1 MRRWVKVLLIALA
14 SFVVLGVAGVVAL
27 VVWIN
32 AENRPAKVPDD
43 FERPTALPPSADPL
57 PDGALLFDSD
67 RTGNFELFLTDQWGN
82 DPTQLT
88 DDTAWDSWWPR
99 LSPDRRRIAF
109 HRSPPGVHDTDFTEV
124 SLWMM
129 NVDGSGL
136 VQLRP
141 PGLDGWTQ
149 QGHVEW
155 SPDGSRLVMFG
166 GDKTNPQIFV
176 TDATGSDPEQITDR
190 GGTNIDPSF
199 SPDGESVIFVG
210 CPRSV
215 CFPDDYELYLIPVTG
230 GDARRLTD
238 DGLRDHDPYFSP
250 DGTRIA
256 WLTQTSE
263 HGLHPGGSWN
273 IRIASADGSDVRLV
287 TDDRNINSKPEW
299 SRDGSTIFFHRLDVR
314 NAEVFSVFAIAP
326 DGTGMREV
334 TAGQPGVNE
343 FPST

>member
-1 MRRWVKVLLIALA
+1 MRRWVKVLLTVLTAL
-14 SFVVLGVAGVVAL
+14 VVLVVVGVVAL
-27 VVWIN
+27 VLWLE
-32 AENRPAKVPDD
+32 AENRPADVPED
-43 FERPTALPPSADPL
+43 FRRPTALPDPAAPL
-57 PDGALLFDSD
+57 PAGALLFDSD
-67 RTGNFELFLTDQWGN
+67 RTGNFEVFLTDESGN
-82 DPTQLT
+82 DPIQLT
-88 DDTAWDSWWPR
+88 NDPAWDSWWPR

-109 HRSPPGVHDTDFTEV
+109 HRSPPGVHDTDFTKT
-124 SLWMM
+124 SLWMV
-129 NVDGSGL
+129 NVDGTGL

-155 SPDGSRLVMFG
+155 SPEGDRLVMFG

-176 TDATGSDPEQITDR
+176 TDVTGGDPRQITDR

-199 SPDGESVIFVG
+199 SPDGETVIFVG

-215 CFPDDYELYLIPVTG
+215 CFPDDYELYVVPATG
-230 GDARRLTD
+230 GEVHRLTD
-238 DGLRDHDPYFSP
+238 DGLRDHDPYYSP
-250 DGTRIA
+250 DGREIA

-263 HGLHPGGSWN
+263 DGLHPGGSWN
-273 IRIASADGSDVRLV
+273 IRRAAADGSDVRMV

-314 NAEVFSVFAIAP
+314 NADVFSVFSISP